1 MINTKK
7 NSQISKVVQ
16 HYSNWL
22 VLLDIILLTALIFIN
37 NINPQLYQF
46 ILYFDLFVVII
57 LIAQFIYK
65 FKNSTS
71 KTKYLKDNWFDL
83 VGMVP
88 EIVLPGFAT
97 FLRYFRL
104 IRILSLFQEK
114 FSKFFQFF
122 RKNTSR
128 IRYHNLNI
136 HFNISCIYI
145 LLFRAWNQ
153 SKCQQYR

>member
-16 HYSNWL
+16 HYSNWVSFIGL
-22 VLLDIILLTALIFIN
+22 ILLTALIFIN
-37 NINPQLYQF
+37 NINHQLYQF

-57 LIAQFIYK
+57 LIAQFIYE

-83 VGMVP
+83 LGMVP
-88 EIVLPGFAT
+88 EIVIPGLQHFKVFQIDKNSIT
-97 FLRYFRL
+97 
-104 IRILSLFQEK
+104 FQEE

-136 HFNISCIYI
+136 HFNIRCIYI
-145 LLFRAWNQ
+145 LLF
-153 SKCQQYR
+153 